1 MIGRL
6 RHFFTEIGKFF
17 RQYFFAMDR
26 EEMPFNREQR
36 NWVNRA
42 STGVDNTVPFGSTR
56 SLQPE
61 GTILFANAAYPD
73 IDAYGSDAAPLVIG
87 AGCRRPYAAQ
97 SFFNIS
103 GMSYGAISKP
113 AVRALSSGA
122 KKAGCWLNTG
132 EGGLAPWHLEGDC
145 DIVFQMGTAK
155 YGCRTED
162 GALSPERLKEL
173 ANHDRVRMF
182 EDQARPGRQA
192 RQGRYPARRQGH

>member
-1 MIGRL
+1 MTDIADKTNWLLEFLSGAAVLFIFVIGLVFLLLAVVFVMDVTQRKDAIRRNFPVIGRL

-122 KKAGCWLNTG
+122 KRRAAG
-132 EGGLAPWHLEGDC
+132 
-145 DIVFQMGTAK
+145 
-155 YGCRTED
+155 
-162 GALSPERLKEL
+162 
-173 ANHDRVRMF
+173 
-182 EDQARPGRQA
+182 
-192 RQGRYPARRQGH
+192 